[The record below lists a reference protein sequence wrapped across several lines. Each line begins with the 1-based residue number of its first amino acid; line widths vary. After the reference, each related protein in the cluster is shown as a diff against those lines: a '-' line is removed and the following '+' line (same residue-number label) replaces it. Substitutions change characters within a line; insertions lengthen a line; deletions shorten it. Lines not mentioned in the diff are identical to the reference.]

1 MANALYD
8 YGREGFL
15 AGDIDWDA
23 DNIRAVLIDT
33 GTYTVNL
40 ATHQDYADLSGVVG
54 TESPLF
60 SSKTVTDGVGDAADI
75 TFTSVSGATVE
86 AIVIFQDTGVAAN
99 DRLIA
104 YIDTDGGGPI
114 SVTPNGGDI
123 TIQWNASG
131 IFTL

>member
-23 DNIRAVLIDT
+23 NTIRAVLIDT
-33 GTYTVNL
+33 GTYTVDL
-40 ATHQDYADLSGVVG
+40 ANHQDYADISGVVG
-54 TESPLF
+54 TESAAF
-60 SSKTVTDGVGDAADI
+60 TAKTTTAGVADAADI

-86 AIVIFQDTGVAAN
+86 AIIIFQDTGTPAT

-104 YIDTDGGGPI
+104 YIDTGTGLP
-114 SVTPNGGDI
+114 VTPNGGDI
-123 TIQWNASG
+123 TVAWSDGANK
-131 IFTL
+131 IFKL